1 LLPERYTVEPTR
13 FSRML
18 SRGEVP
24 LGIFVGLG
32 DPSIVEILGHAGFD
46 FCVID
51 TEHPA
56 LDFGDVQ
63 NLVRAAEV
71 VGITPLVR
79 VSENN
84 AKQILRILETGAAG
98 IMVPH
103 IRDAD
108 DAERAVRAVKYL
120 PRGAR
125 SLHGAV
131 RAARYG
137 TVPLDE
143 HLTTSNESTI
153 VIVQIEE
160 REAVDRVEEIAR
172 VPNLDSLFVGPV
184 DLSASFGVPG
194 KLQHPEVTGSMDRIV
209 RATREAGLRAGR
221 VMARLDE
228 TETLLQAGIDYIV
241 FSTDTGLLLNCCRSA
256 ATYFR
261 ERTRGRA
268 GAPVPPAGTAD
279 LVARITDEVL
289 RRLGRTSG

>member
-1 LLPERYTVEPTR
+1 
-13 FSRML
+13 MI

-32 DPSIVEILGHAGFD
+32 DPSIIEIIGHAGFD

-84 AKQILRILETGAAG
+84 AKYILRILETGAAG

-103 IRDAD
+103 IKDAE

-131 RAARYG
+131 RAAGYG
-137 TVPLDE
+137 AVPLDE
-143 HLTTSNESTI
+143 HLATSNESTI
-153 VIVQIEE
+153 IIVQVEE
-160 REAVDRVEEIAR
+160 REAVDRIDEIAR
-172 VPNLDSLFVGPV
+172 VPNLDSLFIGPV

-194 KLQHPEVTGSMDRIV
+194 KLDDPQVKASMDRV
-209 RATREAGLRAGR
+209 VEASRNAGILSGR
-221 VMARLDE
+221 FMARLDE
-228 TETLLQAGIDYIV
+228 TETLLRAGIQYIV
-241 FSTDTGLLLNCCRSA
+241 FSTDTGLLMNCCRSA
-256 ATYFR
+256 AQYFKDR
-261 ERTRGRA
+261 ARGRSGSTVSAPAA
-268 GAPVPPAGTAD
+268 GDAD
-279 LVARITDEVL
+279 LVARITEEVL
-289 RRLGRTSG
+289 RRLGRTVG